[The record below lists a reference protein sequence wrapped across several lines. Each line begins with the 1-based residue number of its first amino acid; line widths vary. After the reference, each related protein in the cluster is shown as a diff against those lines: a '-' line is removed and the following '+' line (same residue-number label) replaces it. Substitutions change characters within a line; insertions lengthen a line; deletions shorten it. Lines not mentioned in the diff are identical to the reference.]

1 MEDGE
6 KVLPISLF
14 QQYPEFLL
22 LEKDDVMV
30 TIEHCHNC
38 ESHNWANHHI
48 EEQYVNVSNMLP
60 SIPQLPSLYDR
71 LHQIFRIRYK
81 SL

>member
-30 TIEHCHNC
+30 TIEHCNNC

-48 EEQYVNVSNMLP
+48 EEQYVNVSKTP
-60 SIPQLPSLYDR
+60 IITIPRSYSPLS
-71 LHQIFRIRYK
+71 
-81 SL
+81 